1 MKKITRI
8 LFVILSLCLSTQ
20 ALALDVQSFNP
31 RTGYLSG
38 YQLYTSQTLPA
49 GYISLGVAANYT
61 SNPLEVG
68 RVVNN
73 PRVNGLVDDFATI
86 NYLLSAGLTN
96 WLTVN
101 VDMPMNAYY
110 NIGPVFIANRD
121 QGGTDAGDLRFTAQ
135 IKLLDAM
142 TSKNN
147 WGVALVPYITAPT
160 GNQARYF
167 GDTNATGGAY
177 AVVDKIFGEKNHVYM
192 NVGVRFRE
200 KEVISNLN
208 VGHELLYGIGYQ
220 RPISEKHGWHGMVE
234 FNGSTTFSK
243 FWNEEVTSPFEGHLA
258 VQKRWLKDRNLVGTL
273 GVTYGLT
280 VGYSAPDYRIQSG
293 LSYTFG
299 AHQQKKKPFV
309 FETVHFPFDSD
320 RYYQK
325 HETFLNKVAK
335 HWKKKGKNE
344 EILLRGHTDGK
355 GDNQYNIN
363 LANRRANRV
372 KSSLVKKG
380 VPSRYMTTEVLG
392 ESEPQSTNNTER
404 GRHLNRRVEVLF
416 YK

>member
-1 MKKITRI
+1 MKTFLRTLLLVST
-8 LFVILSLCLSTQ
+8 LFISFSAQ
-20 ALALDVQSFNP
+20 ALDVQSFNP

-49 GYISLGVAANYT
+49 GYISLGLAANYT

-68 RVVNN
+68 RIANN
-73 PRVNGLVDDFATI
+73 PRVNGLVDDFVTL
-86 NYLLSAGLTN
+86 NYLLSVGVTD
-96 WLTVN
+96 WLTLN
-101 VDMPMNAYY
+101 ADMPMNAYY
-110 NIGPVFIANRD
+110 NIAPAFIATRD
-121 QGGTDAGDLRFTAQ
+121 SGGTDAGDLRFTAQ
-135 IKLLDAM
+135 IKLLDAQ

-147 WGVALVPYITAPT
+147 WGVALVPFVTAPT
-160 GNQARYF
+160 GNLGRYF
-167 GDTNATGGAY
+167 GDANWTGGGY
-177 AVVDKIFGEKNHVYM
+177 AVVDKLFGDNHFYL
-192 NVGVRFRE
+192 NLGARFRE
-200 KEVISNLN
+200 REVISNLD
-208 VGHELLYGIGYQ
+208 VKHEMLYGIGYQ
-220 RPISEKHGWHGMVE
+220 RPISKEYGWHAMLE

-243 FWNEEVTSPFEGHLA
+243 FMDEEVTSPFEGHLA

-273 GVTYGLT
+273 GMTYGLT

-299 AHQQKKKPFV
+299 AHQKKKTPFV

-320 RYYQK
+320 RYYKK
-325 HETFLNKVAK
+325 HEEFLDRVAK
-335 HWKKKGKNE
+335 YWKKKGKNDDML
-344 EILLRGHTDGK
+344 IRGHTDGL

-372 KSSLVKKG
+372 KSSLESKG
-380 VPSRYMTTEVLG
+380 VSSKHIKTEVLG
-392 ESEPQSTNNTER
+392 EAEPQSSNNTDR